1 MLRIDNLSISFDNKP
16 ILNNVSLQLQTGEI
30 ACLLG
35 RSGCGKTTLLRC
47 IAGFEKPDSGSIS
60 IRGATLFDKN
70 THTPAHKR
78 QIGMV
83 FQDYALFPHLTVAD
97 NIAFGL
103 KLDKTATNHRIDEM
117 LELVNMREYQHSYP
131 HELSGGQQQRVALVR
146 ALACSPSLIL
156 LDEPFSNLDVE
167 LRASLSKEVRQLLKS
182 QQVCAIMV
190 THDQAEAFAMA
201 DKVGVISQGVLQQW
215 DTPDALYH
223 TPVNQAVAQFIGE
236 GVLIDIHQLAALPL
250 NEHLKA
256 ALNPA
261 VNTVLVRPHDVSPA
275 NADDNHAISSTILDK
290 DFRGGYWLY
299 TLSTQTG
306 QTLLMQLSLAE
317 SQYALGDTLMVSIN
331 RFCTLS

>member
-117 LELVNMREYQHSYP
+117 LELVNMREYRHSYP

-223 TPVNQAVAQFIGE
+223 TPANQAVAQFIGE

-275 NADDNHAISSTILDK
+275 NTDDNHTISGTILDK

-299 TLSTQTG
+299 TLGTQTG